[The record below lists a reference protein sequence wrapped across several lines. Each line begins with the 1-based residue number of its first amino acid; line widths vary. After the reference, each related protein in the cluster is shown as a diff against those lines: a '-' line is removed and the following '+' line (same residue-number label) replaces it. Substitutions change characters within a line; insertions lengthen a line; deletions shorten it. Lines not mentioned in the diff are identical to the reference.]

1 MKKKLII
8 KIELRVVFIKSE
20 FRFLLRFNIFD
31 FEDNFDEVDGMDMG
45 MGLVVKE
52 EIVEDFL

>member
-20 FRFLLRFNIFD
+20 FRFFLRFNIFD

-45 MGLVVKE
+45 MGLVVK
-52 EIVEDFL
+52 

>member
-20 FRFLLRFNIFD
+20 FRFLSRFNIFD
-31 FEDNFDEVDGMDMG
+31 FEDNFDEVDGIDLG
-45 MGLVVKE
+45 MGLVVK
-52 EIVEDFL
+52 